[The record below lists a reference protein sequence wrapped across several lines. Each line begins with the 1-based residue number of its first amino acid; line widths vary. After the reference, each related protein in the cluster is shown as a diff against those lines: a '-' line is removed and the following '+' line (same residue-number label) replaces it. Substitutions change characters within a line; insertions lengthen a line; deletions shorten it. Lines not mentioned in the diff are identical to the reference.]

1 MKTFLKSIQDR
12 RSIYALSN
20 ASPISDAR
28 IEKLVGEA
36 VKNVPSAF
44 NMQDQRAV
52 LLFGKDHDKLWSI
65 VLETLRKIVPAAS
78 FGKTEAK
85 IKGYAAGHGTVLYFS
100 DNSIVE
106 GMAKEFPLYAE
117 KFREWAP
124 HGAGM
129 LQFAVWNLLESEGL
143 GASLQHYN
151 PLIDEEVKKTWKLPA
166 DWKLIA
172 QMPFGT
178 PTALPEAKEFDP
190 LEKRFY
196 VFGK

>member
-1 MKTFLKSIQDR
+1 MKTILKSIQDR
-12 RSIYALSN
+12 RSVYALSS

-36 VKNVPSAF
+36 VKHVPSAF
-44 NMQDQRAV
+44 NMQDQKAV
-52 LLFGKDHDKLWSI
+52 LLFGKDHAKLWSI
-65 VLETLRKIVPAAS
+65 VLETLRKIVPAAN
-78 FGKTEAK
+78 FAKTEAK
-85 IKGYAAGHGTVLYFS
+85 VKSFAAGHGTVLYFS
-100 DNSIVE
+100 DNAIVE
-106 GMAKEFPLYAE
+106 GMATQFPLYADN
-117 KFREWAP
+117 FRAWAP

-151 PLIDEEVKKTWKLPA
+151 PLIDDEVKKTWNLPK

-178 PTALPEAKEFDP
+178 PTAQPDEKEFEP
-190 LEKRFY
+190 LENRLK

>member
-12 RSIYALSN
+12 RSVYAIN
-20 ASPISDAR
+20 AESPITDAR

-36 VKNVPSAF
+36 VKHVPSAF
-44 NMQDQRAV
+44 NMQDQKAV
-52 LLFGKDHDKLWSI
+52 LLFGKDHAKLWSI

-78 FGKTEAK
+78 FAKTEAK
-85 IKGYAAGHGTVLYFS
+85 IKGFAAGHGTVLFFS
-100 DNSIVE
+100 DNAIVE
-106 GMAKEFPLYAE
+106 GMAAQFPLYADN
-117 KFREWAP
+117 FRAWAP

-129 LQFAVWNLLESEGL
+129 LQFAVWNLLEGEGL

-151 PLIDEEVKKTWKLPA
+151 PLIDDEVKKTWNLPK

-172 QMPFGT
+172 QMPFGGIVAQ
-178 PTALPEAKEFDP
+178 PDEKEFQP
-190 LEKRFY
+190 LETRFK

>member
-1 MKTFLKSIQDR
+1 MKTILKSIQDR
-12 RSIYALSN
+12 RSVYALSS

-36 VKNVPSAF
+36 VKHVPSAF
-44 NMQDQRAV
+44 NMQDQKAV
-52 LLFGKDHDKLWSI
+52 LLFGKDHLKLWNI

-78 FGKTEAK
+78 FAKTEAK
-85 IKGYAAGHGTVLYFS
+85 IQSFAAGHGTVLYFS
-100 DNSIVE
+100 DNAIVE
-106 GMAKEFPLYAE
+106 GMATQFPLYADN
-117 KFREWAP
+117 FRAWSP

-151 PLIDEEVKKTWKLPA
+151 PLIDDEVKKTWNLPK

-178 PTALPEAKEFDP
+178 PTAQPDEKEFEP
-190 LEKRFY
+190 LENRLK